1 MKKLKLIIIYLFFT
15 IEVCAETINL
25 ECKNHKH
32 LNAIVPQDYPN
43 FFFKV
48 KPDEN
53 YNDMWNAFSGIKEKK
68 YGSIF
73 FKFGNIETNL
83 PLIQNNDEFIETMY
97 LGGLKNNLSYLYLLK
112 ISRYSGILSTETY
125 EVNMREFANKF
136 DIYSKYNQHLSV
148 DNIIE
153 NLLNKDEK
161 FKLIKKNQN
170 QCNKISKKF

>member
-1 MKKLKLIIIYLFFT
+1 MKKLNFIIIYLILT
-15 IEVCAETINL
+15 IEVFAETINL
-25 ECKNHKH
+25 ECKNHDI
-32 LNAIVPQDYPN
+32 LNTIVPQDYPN
-43 FFFKV
+43 FFLKV

-53 YNDMWNAFSGIKEKK
+53 YNDMWNAFSGVKEKN

-83 PLIQNNDEFIETMY
+83 PLIQNTDEFIETMY
-97 LGGLKNNLSYLYLLK
+97 LGEYTNDMSYLYLLK

-125 EVNMREFANKF
+125 EVNLREFAKKF
-136 DIYSKYNQHLSV
+136 DIYSKYNQQLSV
-148 DNIIE
+148 DSIIE

-161 FKLIKKNQN
+161 FKKIKKNQN

>member
-1 MKKLKLIIIYLFFT
+1 MKKLNFIIIYLIFT
-15 IEVCAETINL
+15 IDVFAETINL
-25 ECKNHKH
+25 ECKNHDI
-32 LNAIVPQDYPN
+32 LNTIVPQDYPN

-48 KPDEN
+48 KPNEN
-53 YNDMWNAFSGIKEKK
+53 YNDMWNAFSGVKEKK
-68 YGSIF
+68 YGNIS

-83 PLIQNNDEFIETMY
+83 LLIQNNDEFIETMY

-148 DNIIE
+148 DSIIE

>member
-1 MKKLKLIIIYLFFT
+1 MKKLSFIIIYLIFT
-15 IEVCAETINL
+15 IDVFAETINL
-25 ECKNHKH
+25 KCKNHDI
-32 LNAIVPQDYPN
+32 LNTIVPQDYPN

-48 KPDEN
+48 KPYEN
-53 YNDMWNAFSGIKEKK
+53 YNDMWNAFSGVKEKK

-83 PLIQNNDEFIETMY
+83 PLIQNNDEFIETIY
-97 LGGLKNNLSYLYLLK
+97 LSESKNDFSYLYLLK
-112 ISRYSGILSTETY
+112 IS
-125 EVNMREFANKF
+125 
-136 DIYSKYNQHLSV
+136 KYNQQLSV
-148 DNIIE
+148 DSIIK

>member
-1 MKKLKLIIIYLFFT
+1 MKKLNFIIIYLILT
-15 IEVCAETINL
+15 IEVFAETINL
-25 ECKNHKH
+25 ECKNHDI
-32 LNAIVPQDYPN
+32 LNTIVPQDYPN
-43 FFFKV
+43 FFLKV

-53 YNDMWNAFSGIKEKK
+53 YNDMWNAFSGVKEKN

-97 LGGLKNNLSYLYLLK
+97 LGEYTNDMSYLYLLK

-125 EVNMREFANKF
+125 EVNLREFAKKF
-136 DIYSKYNQHLSV
+136 DIYSKHNQQLSV
-148 DNIIE
+148 DSIIE

-161 FKLIKKNQN
+161 FKKIKKNQN

>member
-1 MKKLKLIIIYLFFT
+1 MKKLSFIIIYLIFT
-15 IEVCAETINL
+15 IDVFAETINL
-25 ECKNHKH
+25 KCKNHDI
-32 LNAIVPQDYPN
+32 LNTIVPQDYPN

-48 KPDEN
+48 KPYEN
-53 YNDMWNAFSGIKEKK
+53 YNDMWNAFSGVKEKK

-83 PLIQNNDEFIETMY
+83 PLIQNNDEFIETIY
-97 LGGLKNNLSYLYLLK
+97 LSESKNDLSYLYLLK

-125 EVNMREFANKF
+125 EVNIREFAKKF
-136 DIYSKYNQHLSV
+136 DIYSKYNQQLSV
-148 DNIIE
+148 DSIIK

>member
-1 MKKLKLIIIYLFFT
+1 MKKLNLIIIYLFFT
-15 IEVCAETINL
+15 IEVFAETINL
-25 ECKNHKH
+25 ECKNHDI
-32 LNAIVPQDYPN
+32 LNTIVPQDYPN
-43 FFFKV
+43 FFLKV

-53 YNDMWNAFSGIKEKK
+53 YNDMWNAFSGVKEKN

-83 PLIQNNDEFIETMY
+83 PLIQNTDEFIETMY
-97 LGGLKNNLSYLYLLK
+97 LGEYTNDMSYLYLLK

-125 EVNMREFANKF
+125 EVNIREFAKKF
-136 DIYSKYNQHLSV
+136 DVYSKYNQQLSV
-148 DNIIE
+148 DSIIE

>member
-1 MKKLKLIIIYLFFT
+1 MKKLNLVIIYLFFT
-15 IEVCAETINL
+15 IEVFAETINL
-25 ECKNHKH
+25 ECKNNDI
-32 LNAIVPQDYPN
+32 LNSLNQQDYPN

-53 YNDMWNAFSGIKEKK
+53 YNDMWNAFSGVKEKN

-83 PLIQNNDEFIETMY
+83 PLIQNTDEFIETMY
-97 LGGLKNNLSYLYLLK
+97 LGEYTNDMSYLYLLK

-125 EVNMREFANKF
+125 EVNLREFAKKF
-136 DIYSKYNQHLSV
+136 DIYSKYNQQLSV
-148 DNIIE
+148 DSIID

>member
-1 MKKLKLIIIYLFFT
+1 MKKLNFIIIYLILT
-15 IEVCAETINL
+15 IEVFAETINL
-25 ECKNHKH
+25 ECKNHDI
-32 LNAIVPQDYPN
+32 LNTIVPQDYPN
-43 FFFKV
+43 FFLKV

-53 YNDMWNAFSGIKEKK
+53 YNDMWNAFSGVKEKN

-83 PLIQNNDEFIETMY
+83 PLIQNTDEFIETMY
-97 LGGLKNNLSYLYLLK
+97 LGEYTNDMSYLYLLK

-125 EVNMREFANKF
+125 EVNIREFANKF

>member
-1 MKKLKLIIIYLFFT
+1 MKKLNLVIIYLFFT
-15 IEVCAETINL
+15 IEVFAETINL
-25 ECKNHKH
+25 ECKNHDI
-32 LNAIVPQDYPN
+32 LNTIVPQDYPN
-43 FFFKV
+43 FFLKV

-53 YNDMWNAFSGIKEKK
+53 YNDMWNAFSGVKEKN

-83 PLIQNNDEFIETMY
+83 PLIQNTDEFIETMY
-97 LGGLKNNLSYLYLLK
+97 LGEYTNDMSYLYLLK

-125 EVNMREFANKF
+125 EVNLREFAKKF
-136 DIYSKYNQHLSV
+136 DIYSKYNQQLSV
-148 DNIIE
+148 DSIIE

-161 FKLIKKNQN
+161 FKKIKKNQN